1 MGQQYYKDDLRAKKS
16 FGQHFLINN
25 QLLQD
30 ILGVITTATDNIETP
45 SILEVGPGKGA
56 LTHLL
61 NTKFNKLIAVEAD
74 RDMVEYLVQKQI
86 LPQEKII
93 FQDILKLDFE
103 DLFQGKP
110 FWIVGNFPYNIS
122 SQIVFKIIEN
132 YEKVQGMVGM
142 FQKEMAE
149 RICAPHGSK
158 TYGITSVLTQSL
170 YEVELNF
177 HIGPQNFSPPPK
189 VESSIITLKLKS
201 DLNIDYP
208 WDVLKKVVK
217 ISFGQRRKMLRN
229 TLAGLIEQKEQL
241 EDPIFNK
248 RPEQLSVEDFIT
260 LVKKYFTNHS

>member
-25 QLLQD
+25 
-30 ILGVITTATDNIETP
+30 
-45 SILEVGPGKGA
+45 
-56 LTHLL
+56 HLL

-132 YEKVQGMVGM
+132 HEK
-142 FQKEMAE
+142 
-149 RICAPHGSK
+149 
-158 TYGITSVLTQSL
+158 
-170 YEVELNF
+170 
-177 HIGPQNFSPPPK
+177 FS
-189 VESSIITLKLKS
+189 
-201 DLNIDYP
+201 
-208 WDVLKKVVK
+208 
-217 ISFGQRRKMLRN
+217 
-229 TLAGLIEQKEQL
+229 
-241 EDPIFNK
+241 
-248 RPEQLSVEDFIT
+248 
-260 LVKKYFTNHS
+260 

>member
-1 MGQQYYKDDLRAKKS
+1 M
-16 FGQHFLINN
+16 
-25 QLLQD
+25 
-30 ILGVITTATDNIETP
+30 
-45 SILEVGPGKGA
+45 
-56 LTHLL
+56 
-61 NTKFNKLIAVEAD
+61 
-74 RDMVEYLVQKQI
+74 
-86 LPQEKII
+86 
-93 FQDILKLDFE
+93 
-103 DLFQGKP
+103 
-110 FWIVGNFPYNIS
+110 
-122 SQIVFKIIEN
+122 
-132 YEKVQGMVGM
+132 
-142 FQKEMAE
+142 
-149 RICAPHGSK
+149 
-158 TYGITSVLTQSL
+158 LTQSL

-229 TLAGLIEQKEQL
+229 TLAGLIDRKEQL